1 MKLQSVLLAS
11 SLFFGLSGTAQ
22 SQENKAATGWVWG
35 AGILIEETPYIGYD
49 NRTLP
54 IPIIGYNGEKF
65 SFAGTTANYQLYKK
79 GGLSMSLRLGAMV
92 NGYDEDDSEI
102 FTGMDD
108 RDFSLAL
115 GGEITYV
122 NQNWTLQLTSGHDIL
137 DRSGGYELNSS
148 VSYNFEL
155 ENFSIKPFV
164 GARFQDSSYVDYYYG
179 VSAEEATD
187 LRNEYIGDSAVNSEL
202 GLTISTNKYLGG
214 VFGLTIQNTWYD
226 DSISDS
232 PLTDT
237 DSALSMRFRY
247 TRFF

>member
-1 MKLQSVLLAS
+1 MKLHYALLAS
-11 SLFFGLSGTAQ
+11 SLFIGLSGTAQ
-22 SQENKAATGWVWG
+22 SQESQTTTGWIWG
-35 AGILIEETPYIGYD
+35 AGVLIEETPYIGYD

-54 IPIIGYNGEKF
+54 IPIIGYYGEKF
-65 SFAGTTANYQLYKK
+65 SFAGTTANYQLYKN
-79 GGLSMSLRLGAMV
+79 GGLSMSLRLAAMV
-92 NGYDEDDSEI
+92 NGYDEDDSDV
-102 FTGMDD
+102 FAGMES

-115 GGEITYV
+115 GGEVTYV
-122 NQNWTLQLTSGHDIL
+122 KQNWTLQLTSGHDIL
-137 DRSGGYELNSS
+137 DRSGGYELRSS

-155 ENFSIKPFV
+155 ENFSINPFI
-164 GARFQDSSYVDYYYG
+164 GTRYQDSKYVDYYYG

-187 LRNEYIGDSAVNSEL
+187 LRNEHVGDSAVNSEL

-232 PLTDT
+232 PLTDA
-237 DSALSMRFRY
+237 DSALSMRLRY